1 MRKSMF
7 LVYSVRLSK
16 KCSSSKLMSLS
27 SFLLGEGLFVDMAY
41 IYIYIS
47 IYIDIYIFILI
58 IKQLKGTFRGSFVF
72 VFGVFFSS
80 HF

>member
-41 IYIYIS
+41 IYIYI
-47 IYIDIYIFILI
+47 Y
-58 IKQLKGTFRGSFVF
+58 
-72 VFGVFFSS
+72 FSS
-80 HF
+80 NYQTTKRYIQGFFCFCFWGFFFFTFLMVIVF

>member
-41 IYIYIS
+41 IYIYI
-47 IYIDIYIFILI
+47 YIFLLI

>member
-41 IYIYIS
+41 IYIYI
-47 IYIDIYIFILI
+47 FLLI